1 MLLYQD
7 LIITPLPLFDV
18 LKVLKVNDRYKLQ
31 ISHFRFE
38 ANSISTMGFR
48 LVLIRANY
56 KSNANN
62 LFTNNE
68 FIYSFLKIQERSF
81 MFWVFFWGGGL
92 CIFCPGTMTTH
103 ADSTT
108 SDLQRGLDRCLRHTT
123 LNTEQNQLAIK
134 VSADN

>member
-81 MFWVFFWGGGL
+81 MFWGVLGFFYAFFAQG
-92 CIFCPGTMTTH
+92 
-103 ADSTT
+103 
-108 SDLQRGLDRCLRHTT
+108 R
-123 LNTEQNQLAIK
+123 
-134 VSADN
+134 